1 MNQNK
6 LPADPL
12 SLILGI
18 LALVIGVAGCCCYGI
33 TAIIP
38 LAMAIIG
45 LVAANRS
52 LREFGEN
59 PEAYNPQ
66 SRSNVNTAKII
77 NIIAIVLNG
86 LVFLIA
92 IGVLAIYGTLLSSA
106 VLDGLDNGDFEGDD
120 YYYESEYDTTI
131 EPENSD
137 VWEDDT
143 YIIEEELDSTIDEVI
158 EETIIEKDSF

>member
-18 LALVIGVAGCCCYGI
+18 LALVIGIAGCCCYGI
-33 TAIIP
+33 TAIVP

-45 LVAANRS
+45 LVSANKS

-59 PEAYNPQ
+59 PEAFNPQ

-86 LVFLIA
+86 LVFLVA
-92 IGVLAIYGTLLSSA
+92 IGVLAIYGTLFSSA
-106 VLDGLDNGDFEGDD
+106 ILEGLENGNFEEDD
-120 YYYESEYDTTI
+120 YYYESEYETTI
-131 EPENSD
+131 EPESTET
-137 VWEDDT
+137 WEDET
-143 YIIEEELDSTIDEVI
+143 YIIEEEVDSINLDSIQ
-158 EETIIEKDSF
+158 